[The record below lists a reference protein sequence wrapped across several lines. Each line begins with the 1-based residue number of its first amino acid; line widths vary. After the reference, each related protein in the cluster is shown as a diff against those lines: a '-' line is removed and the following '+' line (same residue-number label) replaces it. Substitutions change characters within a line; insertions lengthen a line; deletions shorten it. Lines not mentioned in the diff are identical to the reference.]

1 MGYTSLQPYLSTRH
15 AVGAG
20 RPGKEPPMKA
30 IWMYGG
36 LLALLALGQVPW
48 AEALWCEN
56 RVVSEGDSSFDV
68 LAKCGP
74 PTAQSQRLEEL
85 LLSETVFQGGQQVV
99 VTRRIL
105 VPVDVWLYNFGPHRL
120 LYELLFRDDRLKE
133 IRTRGYGYDEAQ

>member
-1 MGYTSLQPYLSTRH
+1 
-15 AVGAG
+15 
-20 RPGKEPPMKA
+20 MKA